1 MRSDFLFMIQKFL
14 EYLTIEKRYS
24 TLTVKSYAKDL
35 GDFEK
40 FLLETEASADFVNA
54 QKIVLRNF
62 LVDLS
67 IKNYSKRS
75 INRKISALKSFY
87 LFLLKVGEITT
98 NPAESISLLK
108 FYPEKQIPM
117 SQEEMQHLE
126 QIFANTNDNFEEC
139 IVELFYQTGIRK
151 AELCNLLVQSVDF
164 SKLEISVQGKGNK
177 TRVIPISKKLAE
189 KLETYFNDERNAL
202 KDSGF
207 YFFVSKKGK
216 KLNEKFVYS
225 VVNFYLSQITLKKK
239 KSPHILRHTF
249 ATQIL
254 ENGAEISKV
263 KKILGHS
270 SLASTQVYTSA
281 NIEQLKKVLN
291 AAHPRANKKEE

>member
-1 MRSDFLFMIQKFL
+1 MIQKFL
-14 EYLTIEKRYS
+14 DYLAVEKRYS
-24 TLTVKSYAKDL
+24 NLTVKSYAKDL
-35 GDFEK
+35 GDFQK
-40 FLLETEASADFVNA
+40 FLLETEFGNDLVNA
-54 QKIVLRNF
+54 QKVMLRNF
-62 LVDLS
+62 IVDLS

-75 INRKISALKSFY
+75 INRKISTLKSFY
-87 LFLLKVGEITT
+87 LFLLKVGEITI
-98 NPAESISLLK
+98 NPTESISLLK

-117 SQEEMQHLE
+117 SVDEMDDLE
-126 QIFANTNDNFEEC
+126 KIFESKSDFLGES
-139 IVELFYQTGIRK
+139 IVELLYQTGIRK
-151 AELCNLLVQSVDF
+151 AELCNLLTQDVDF
-164 SKLEISVQGKGNK
+164 SKLEISVVGKGNK
-177 TRVIPISKKLAE
+177 SRIIPISKNLGDKLQN
-189 KLETYFNDERNAL
+189 YFRIERNAL
-202 KDSGF
+202 IDSDM

-225 VVNFYLSQITLKKK
+225 VVNLYLSLVTLKKK

-249 ATQIL
+249 ATQVL

-263 KKILGHS
+263 KKIMGHS